1 MYFTYLTNLVTTLQ
15 ETGSCPSQ
23 LQELLVI
30 EQSRQRFTF
39 SEVQAAARDLGFGLD
54 GDLRVEYDD
63 EIEDEFVENA
73 WRDLVKRSW
82 RDLENGGTVQRTAN
96 EALRILAQ
104 VRGSERLMKTWEA
117 GQNKMNPEQAY
128 NTLEVPK
135 ETDDAMLI
143 TVFNMRVS
151 CVDPSSGNGS
161 Y

>member
-1 MYFTYLTNLVTTLQ
+1 MYYTYLMNLVTTLQ
-15 ETGSCPSQ
+15 AAGSCPSQ

-39 SEVQAAARDLGFGLD
+39 SDVQTAARDLGFGLE
-54 GDLRVEYDD
+54 GDLRVEYDE

-82 RDLENGGTVQRTAN
+82 KDLENGATTQRNAN

-104 VRGSERLMKTWEA
+104 VRSSERLMKTWEA

-143 TVFNMRVS
+143 TVFSMRVS
-151 CVDPSSGNGS
+151 CVDISSFEGPR
-161 Y
+161 